1 MTQQLYDYNATRG
14 EGLIEILSSLLR
26 ERVTKQVFLVRGK
39 HSFVSCG
46 AQEVLHKVQDLTGV
60 HFIEFMDFSPNPKD
74 EEAHEGRQR
83 VLEASPD
90 IILAIGGGSVLDIAK
105 LIRHYAAEQGCA
117 LPLWAIPTTSGTGAE
132 ATHFAVVYRGGKK
145 CSIEA
150 DDILPD
156 VVLLYPPF
164 TYKNDAYLTAC
175 TGFDAIAQAI
185 ESYWAKGANEESRTY
200 SLKALN
206 LLWKQLPLLIK
217 GSTDEF
223 RDQVSE
229 GAYWAG
235 RAINISKTTAPHA
248 FSYEF
253 TSHYG
258 YPHGHAVALTF
269 PFFMRLNG
277 TAELQ
282 ELLGF
287 TAENAVQQMETY
299 LLSIGLSVK
308 LPGTVDVRGA
318 LQAVNLQRLANN
330 PVPVTEEIKSDLA
343 IYLENHKQ

>member
-60 HFIEFMDFSPNPKD
+60 HFIEYMDFSPNPKD
-74 EEAHEGRQR
+74 EEAHEGLQR

-105 LIRHYAAEQGCA
+105 LIRHYAAEQGSA

-132 ATHFAVVYRGGKK
+132 ATHFAVVYREGKK
-145 CSIEA
+145 CSVEA

-200 SLKALN
+200 SFRALD
-206 LLWKQLPLLIK
+206 LLWKQLPQLVK
-217 GSTDEF
+217 NPTDEL

-277 TAELQ
+277 TEELYRI
-282 ELLGF
+282 LGV
-287 TAENAVQQMETY
+287 APSDAIRKMEEY
-299 LLSIGLSVK
+299 IMSLGLS
-308 LPGTVDVRGA
+308 LHLSSEVDIPTT
-318 LQAVNLQRLANN
+318 LQQVNMQRLGNN
-330 PVPVTEEIKSDLA
+330 PVDVTSDIVKELEA
-343 IYLENHKQ
+343 YLMK

>member
-60 HFIEFMDFSPNPKD
+60 HFIEYMDFSPNPKD
-74 EEAHEGRQR
+74 EEAHEGLQR

-105 LIRHYAAEQGCA
+105 LIRHYAAEQGYA

-132 ATHFAVVYRGGKK
+132 ATHFAVVYREGKK
-145 CSIEA
+145 CSVEA

-175 TGFDAIAQAI
+175 TGFDALAQAI
-185 ESYWAKGANEESRTY
+185 ESYWAKGANDESRAY
-200 SLKALN
+200 SFRALD
-206 LLWKQLPLLIK
+206 LLWKQLPQLVK
-217 GSTDEF
+217 NPTDEL

-277 TAELQ
+277 TEELYRVV
-282 ELLGF
+282 GV
-287 TAENAVQQMETY
+287 APNDAMRKMEEY
-299 LLSIGLSVK
+299 IVSLGLS
-308 LPGTVDVRGA
+308 LHLSPEVDIPTT
-318 LQAVNLQRLANN
+318 LQQVNMQRLGNN
-330 PVPVTEEIKSDLA
+330 PINVTSDLVKELEA
-343 IYLENHKQ
+343 YLMK

>member
-1 MTQQLYDYNATRG
+1 MTPQLYDYNATHG
-14 EGLIEILSSLLR
+14 EGVIEILSSLLR

-60 HFIEFMDFSPNPKD
+60 HFIEYMDFSPNPKD
-74 EEAHEGRQR
+74 EEAHEGLQR

-105 LIRHYAAEQGCA
+105 LIRHYAAEQGSA

-132 ATHFAVVYRGGKK
+132 ATHFAVVYREGKK
-145 CSIEA
+145 CSVEA

-175 TGFDAIAQAI
+175 TGFDALAQSI
-185 ESYWAKGANEESRTY
+185 EAYWAKGANEESRTY
-200 SLKALN
+200 SLKALG
-206 LLWKQLPLLIK
+206 LLWEQLPQLAQSPSEEL
-217 GSTDEF
+217 
-223 RDQVSE
+223 RDQVAE

-277 TAELQ
+277 TEELYRVV
-282 ELLGF
+282 GV
-287 TAENAVQQMETY
+287 APNDAMRKMEEY
-299 LLSIGLSVK
+299 IVSLGLS
-308 LPGTVDVRGA
+308 
-318 LQAVNLQRLANN
+318 LQLSPDIDIPATLQQVNMQRLGNN
-330 PVPVTEEIKSDLA
+330 PVNVTSDIVKELEA
-343 IYLENHKQ
+343 YLMK

>member
-60 HFIEFMDFSPNPKD
+60 HFIEYMDFSPNPKD
-74 EEAHEGRQR
+74 EEAHEGLQR

-105 LIRHYAAEQGCA
+105 LIRHYAAEQGSA

-132 ATHFAVVYRGGKK
+132 ATHFAVVYREGKK
-145 CSIEA
+145 CSVEA

-175 TGFDAIAQAI
+175 TGFDALAQAI

-200 SLKALN
+200 SFRALD
-206 LLWKQLPLLIK
+206 LLWKQLPQLVK
-217 GSTDEF
+217 NPTDEL

-277 TAELQ
+277 TEELYRVVGVAPNDAMRKMEEYIVSLGLSLHLSPEVDIPTTLQ
-282 ELLGF
+282 QVNMQRLGNNPINVTSDLVKEL
-287 TAENAVQQMETY
+287 ETY
-299 LLSIGLSVK
+299 LK
-308 LPGTVDVRGA
+308 
-318 LQAVNLQRLANN
+318 
-330 PVPVTEEIKSDLA
+330 K
-343 IYLENHKQ
+343 

>member
-60 HFIEFMDFSPNPKD
+60 HFIEYMDFSPNPKD
-74 EEAHEGRQR
+74 EEAHEGLQR

-132 ATHFAVVYRGGKK
+132 ATHFAVVYREGKK
-145 CSIEA
+145 CSVEA

-175 TGFDAIAQAI
+175 TGFDALAQAI

-200 SLKALN
+200 SFRALD
-206 LLWKQLPLLIK
+206 LLWKQLPQLVK
-217 GSTDEF
+217 NPTDEL

-277 TAELQ
+277 TEELYRI
-282 ELLGF
+282 LGV
-287 TAENAVQQMETY
+287 APSDAIRKMEEY
-299 LLSIGLSVK
+299 IMSLGLS
-308 LPGTVDVRGA
+308 LHLSSEVDIPTT
-318 LQAVNLQRLANN
+318 LQQVNMQRLGNN
-330 PVPVTEEIKSDLA
+330 PVNVTSDIVKELEL
-343 IYLENHKQ
+343 YLKKR

>member
-60 HFIEFMDFSPNPKD
+60 HFIEYMDFSPNPKD
-74 EEAHEGRQR
+74 EEAHEGLQR

-132 ATHFAVVYRGGKK
+132 ATHFAVVYREGKK
-145 CSIEA
+145 CSVEA

-175 TGFDAIAQAI
+175 TGFDALAQAI

-200 SLKALN
+200 SFRALD
-206 LLWKQLPLLIK
+206 LLWKQLPQLVK
-217 GSTDEF
+217 NPTDEL

-277 TAELQ
+277 TEELYRI
-282 ELLGF
+282 LGV
-287 TAENAVQQMETY
+287 APSDAIRKMEEY
-299 LLSIGLSVK
+299 IMSLGLS
-308 LPGTVDVRGA
+308 LHLSSEVDIPTT
-318 LQAVNLQRLANN
+318 LQQVNMQRLGNN
-330 PVPVTEEIKSDLA
+330 PVNVTSDIVKELEA
-343 IYLENHKQ
+343 YLMK

>member
-60 HFIEFMDFSPNPKD
+60 HFIEYMDFSPNPKD
-74 EEAHEGRQR
+74 EEAHEGLQR

-105 LIRHYAAEQGCA
+105 LIRHYAAEQGSA

-132 ATHFAVVYRGGKK
+132 ATHFAVVYREGKK

-156 VVLLYPPF
+156 VVLPYPPF

-175 TGFDAIAQAI
+175 TGFDALAQAI

-200 SLKALN
+200 SFRALD
-206 LLWKQLPLLIK
+206 LLWKQLPQLVK
-217 GSTDEF
+217 NPTDEL

-277 TAELQ
+277 TEELYRVVGVAPNDAMRKMEEYIVSLGLSLHLSPEVDIPTTLQ
-282 ELLGF
+282 QVNMQRLGNNPINVTSDLVKEL
-287 TAENAVQQMETY
+287 ETY
-299 LLSIGLSVK
+299 LK
-308 LPGTVDVRGA
+308 
-318 LQAVNLQRLANN
+318 
-330 PVPVTEEIKSDLA
+330 K
-343 IYLENHKQ
+343 

>member
-1 MTQQLYDYNATRG
+1 MTQQLYTYNETRG
-14 EGLIEILSSLLR
+14 DGLITILCSKLH
-26 ERVTKQVFLVRGK
+26 EQQVQHVFLVRGK

-46 AQEVLHKVQDLTGV
+46 AQEMMNKVQASTGV
-60 HFIEFMDFSPNPKD
+60 QFTEFLDFSANPKD
-74 EEAHEGRQR
+74 EEALKGLQML
-83 VLEASPD
+83 LESKPD
-90 IILAIGGGSVLDIAK
+90 VILSIGGGSVLDIAK
-105 LIRHYAAEQGCA
+105 LVRHYAAEKG
-117 LPLWAIPTTSGTGAE
+117 LFIPLWAIPTTSGTGAE
-132 ATHFAVVYRGGKK
+132 ATHFAVVYREGKK
-145 CSIEA
+145 CSVEA

-185 ESYWAKGANEESRTY
+185 ESYWAKGANEESHAY
-200 SLKALN
+200 SFRALD
-206 LLWKQLPLLIK
+206 LLWKQLPQLVK
-217 GSTDEF
+217 NPTDEL

>member
-1 MTQQLYDYNATRG
+1 MTQQLYDYNTTRG
-14 EGLIEILSSLLR
+14 DGLIEILCSLLR
-26 ERVTKQVFLVRGK
+26 KQEAKQVFLVRGK

-74 EEAHEGRQR
+74 AEALVGLQV
-83 VLEASPD
+83 VLETHPD
-90 IILAIGGGSVLDIAK
+90 MILAIGGGSVMDMAK
-105 LIRHYAAEQGCA
+105 LIRHYAAEQGIA
-117 LPLWAIPTTSGTGAE
+117 FPLWAIPTTSGTGAE
-132 ATHFAVVYRGGKK
+132 ATHFAVVYRKGKK
-145 CSIEA
+145 CSIES

-156 VVLLYPPF
+156 VVFLYPPF

-175 TGFDAIAQAI
+175 TGFDALAQSI
-185 ESYWAKGANEESRTY
+185 EAYWAKGANEESRTY
-200 SLKALN
+200 SLKALG
-206 LLWKQLPLLIK
+206 LLWEQLPQLVQSPSEEL
-217 GSTDEF
+217 
-223 RDQVSE
+223 RDQVAG

-277 TAELQ
+277 TEELYRVV
-282 ELLGF
+282 GV
-287 TAENAVQQMETY
+287 APNDAMRKMEEY
-299 LLSIGLSVK
+299 IVSLGLS
-308 LPGTVDVRGA
+308 LQLSPDIDIAAA
-318 LQAVNLQRLANN
+318 LQQVNMQRLGNN
-330 PVPVTEEIKSDLA
+330 PVNVTSDIVKELEL
-343 IYLENHKQ
+343 YLRK

>member
-60 HFIEFMDFSPNPKD
+60 HFIEYMDFSPNPKD
-74 EEAHEGRQR
+74 AEALVGLQ
-83 VLEASPD
+83 VALETHPD
-90 IILAIGGGSVLDIAK
+90 LILAIGGGSVLDIAK

-132 ATHFAVVYRGGKK
+132 ATHFAVVYREGKK
-145 CSIEA
+145 CSVEA

-175 TGFDAIAQAI
+175 TGFDALAQAI
-185 ESYWAKGANEESRTY
+185 ESYWAKGANAESRAY
-200 SLKALN
+200 SFRALD
-206 LLWKQLPLLIK
+206 LLWKQLPQLVK
-217 GSTDEF
+217 NPTDEL

-269 PFFMRLNG
+269 PFFLYLNATEELYRILGVAPSDAIRNMEEYIMSLGLSLHLSPDIDITASLQQVNMQRLGNNPVNV
-277 TAELQ
+277 TSDIVKEL
-282 ELLGF
+282 
-287 TAENAVQQMETY
+287 ETY
-299 LLSIGLSVK
+299 LMK
-308 LPGTVDVRGA
+308 
-318 LQAVNLQRLANN
+318 
-330 PVPVTEEIKSDLA
+330 
-343 IYLENHKQ
+343 

>member
-1 MTQQLYDYNATRG
+1 MTQQLYDYNTTRG
-14 EGLIEILSSLLR
+14 DGLIEILCSLFR
-26 ERVTKQVFLVRGK
+26 KKEAKQVFLVRGK

-46 AQEVLHKVQDLTGV
+46 AQEVLRKVQEITGV
-60 HFIEFMDFSPNPKD
+60 QFIEYMDFSPNPKD
-74 EEAHEGRQR
+74 EEAHEGLQR

-105 LIRHYAAEQGCA
+105 LIRHYAAERGCA
-117 LPLWAIPTTSGTGAE
+117 LPLLAIPTTSGTGAE

-217 GSTDEF
+217 GSTNEL

-269 PFFMRLNG
+269 PFFLYLNATEELYRILGVAPSDAIRKMEEYIMSLGLSLHLSPEVDIPTTLQQVNMQRLGNNPINV
-277 TAELQ
+277 TSDLVKEL
-282 ELLGF
+282 
-287 TAENAVQQMETY
+287 ETY
-299 LLSIGLSVK
+299 LK
-308 LPGTVDVRGA
+308 
-318 LQAVNLQRLANN
+318 
-330 PVPVTEEIKSDLA
+330 K
-343 IYLENHKQ
+343 

>member
-14 EGLIEILSSLLR
+14 EGLIEILNSLLR

-39 HSFVSCG
+39 HSFVFCG

-74 EEAHEGRQR
+74 SEALVGLQ
-83 VLEASPD
+83 VALETHPD
-90 IILAIGGGSVLDIAK
+90 MILAIGGGSVLDMAK
-105 LIRHYAAEQGCA
+105 LIRHYAAEQGSA
-117 LPLWAIPTTSGTGAE
+117 FPLWAIPTTSGTGAE
-132 ATHFAVVYRGGKK
+132 ATHFAVVYREGKK
-145 CSIEA
+145 CSVEA

-175 TGFDAIAQAI
+175 TGFDALAQAI
-185 ESYWAKGANEESRTY
+185 EAYWAKGANNESRAY
-200 SLKALN
+200 SFRALE
-206 LLWKQLPLLIK
+206 LLWKQLPQLVK
-217 GSTDEF
+217 NPTDEL
-223 RDQVSE
+223 RDQVAE

>member
-60 HFIEFMDFSPNPKD
+60 HFIEYMDFSPNPKD
-74 EEAHEGRQR
+74 EEAHEGLQR

-132 ATHFAVVYRGGKK
+132 ATHFAVVYREGKK
-145 CSIEA
+145 CSVEA

-175 TGFDAIAQAI
+175 TGFDALAQAI

-277 TAELQ
+277 TEELYRI
-282 ELLGF
+282 LGV
-287 TAENAVQQMETY
+287 APSDAIRKMEEY
-299 LLSIGLSVK
+299 IMSLGLS
-308 LPGTVDVRGA
+308 LHLSSEVDIPTT
-318 LQAVNLQRLANN
+318 LQQVNMQRLGNN
-330 PVPVTEEIKSDLA
+330 PVNVTSDIVKELEA
-343 IYLENHKQ
+343 YLMK

>member
-1 MTQQLYDYNATRG
+1 MTQQLYDYNTTRG
-14 EGLIEILSSLLR
+14 DGLIEILCSLLSKQAA
-26 ERVTKQVFLVRGK
+26 KQVFLVRGK

-74 EEAHEGRQR
+74 AEALVGLQV
-83 VLEASPD
+83 VLETHPD
-90 IILAIGGGSVLDIAK
+90 MILAIGGGSVLDMAK
-105 LIRHYAAEQGCA
+105 LIRHYAAEQGIA
-117 LPLWAIPTTSGTGAE
+117 FPLWAIPTTSGTGAE
-132 ATHFAVVYRGGKK
+132 ATHFAVVYREGKK

-156 VVLLYPPF
+156 VVFLYPPF

-175 TGFDAIAQAI
+175 TGFDALAQSI
-185 ESYWAKGANEESRTY
+185 EAYWAKGANEESRTY
-200 SLKALN
+200 SLKALG
-206 LLWKQLPLLIK
+206 LLWEQLPQLAQSPSEEL
-217 GSTDEF
+217 
-223 RDQVSE
+223 RDQVAE

-277 TAELQ
+277 TEELYRVV
-282 ELLGF
+282 GV
-287 TAENAVQQMETY
+287 APNDAMRKMEEY
-299 LLSIGLSVK
+299 IVSLGLS
-308 LPGTVDVRGA
+308 
-318 LQAVNLQRLANN
+318 LQLSPDIDIPATLQQVNMQRLGNN
-330 PVPVTEEIKSDLA
+330 PVNVTSDIVKELEL
-343 IYLENHKQ
+343 YLKER

>member
-60 HFIEFMDFSPNPKD
+60 HFIEYMDFSPNPKD
-74 EEAHEGRQR
+74 AEALVGLQ
-83 VLEASPD
+83 VALETHPD
-90 IILAIGGGSVLDIAK
+90 LILAIGGGSVLDIAK

-132 ATHFAVVYRGGKK
+132 ATHFAVVYREGKK
-145 CSIEA
+145 CSVEA

-175 TGFDAIAQAI
+175 TGFDALAQAI
-185 ESYWAKGANEESRTY
+185 ESYWAKGANAESRAY
-200 SLKALN
+200 SFRALD
-206 LLWKQLPLLIK
+206 LLWKQLPQLVK
-217 GSTDEF
+217 NPTDEL

-269 PFFMRLNG
+269 PFFLYLNATEELYRILGVAPSDAIRNMEEYIMSLGLSLHLSPDIDIPASLQQVNMQRLGNNPVNV
-277 TAELQ
+277 TSDIVKEL
-282 ELLGF
+282 
-287 TAENAVQQMETY
+287 ETY
-299 LLSIGLSVK
+299 LMK
-308 LPGTVDVRGA
+308 
-318 LQAVNLQRLANN
+318 
-330 PVPVTEEIKSDLA
+330 
-343 IYLENHKQ
+343 

>member
-74 EEAHEGRQR
+74 VEALVGLQ
-83 VLEASPD
+83 VALETHPD
-90 IILAIGGGSVLDIAK
+90 LILAIGGGSVLDMAK
-105 LIRHYAAEQGCA
+105 LIRHYAAEQGSA

-132 ATHFAVVYRGGKK
+132 ATHFAVVYREGKK
-145 CSIEA
+145 CSVEA

-175 TGFDAIAQAI
+175 TGFDALAQAI
-185 ESYWAKGANEESRTY
+185 EAYWAKGANDESRAY
-200 SLKALN
+200 SFRALD
-206 LLWKQLPLLIK
+206 LLWKQLPQLVK
-217 GSTDEF
+217 NPTDEL
-223 RDQVSE
+223 RDQVAE

-269 PFFMRLNG
+269 PFFLYLNATEELYRILGVAPSDAIRKMEEYIMSLDLSLHLSPEVDIPTTLQQVNMQRLGNNPINV
-277 TAELQ
+277 TSDLVKEL
-282 ELLGF
+282 
-287 TAENAVQQMETY
+287 ETY
-299 LLSIGLSVK
+299 LK
-308 LPGTVDVRGA
+308 
-318 LQAVNLQRLANN
+318 
-330 PVPVTEEIKSDLA
+330 K
-343 IYLENHKQ
+343 